1 MDNQLLRQLT
11 MDDLSGEN
19 HALAETIGL
28 EAFIKLVETYG
39 GTGRLY
45 IPQADMLLIPIRDKK
60 INEEYNGGN
69 IYELC
74 KKWGLSESYIR
85 KIVQDKASQLRRAP
99 CVGQVTFDDIA
110 S

>member
-1 MDNQLLRQLT
+1 MDSQLLRQLT

-19 HALAETIGL
+19 HILAETIGM

-60 INEEYNGGN
+60 IKEEYNGDN

-74 KKWGLSESYIR
+74 KKWELSESYIR
-85 KIVQDKASQLRRAP
+85 KIVHEKAAQLRRAP
-99 CVGQVTFDDIA
+99 CAGQVTFDDIA